1 MKPKGIFVRLSLLL
15 LFPCFSGD
23 STLLECYGLSTTAF
37 KIGFWGSISGYSGS
51 ISWSGYLIR
60 NLSKSKLYVRS
71 SSEESE
77 FEDVPES
84 EDESS

>member
-1 MKPKGIFVRLSLLL
+1 MFLASENVKELSLLCDKGLKPKGIFVRLSLLL

-51 ISWSGYLIR
+51 IS
-60 NLSKSKLYVRS
+60 
-71 SSEESE
+71 
-77 FEDVPES
+77 
-84 EDESS
+84 